1 MVQVKCDETKPAC
14 GRCTTTG
21 RKCDGYASPDIQN
34 KTPTADGTALV
45 MAEPSRGPAVCS
57 INASAGEMLG
67 LEFFCV
73 KLAPSMGMYF
83 DADFW
88 KRSVVQASV
97 AEPAVRHA
105 VVAMGALA
113 W

>member
-1 MVQVKCDETKPAC
+1 MLVRARWCTKHMVQVKCDETKPAC

-73 KLAPSMGMYF
+73 KLAPSMGTVSYTHLTLPT
-83 DADFW
+83 
-88 KRSVVQASV
+88 KRIV
-97 AEPAVRHA
+97 
-105 VVAMGALA
+105 
-113 W
+113 